1 MASKD
6 WLQKK
11 IDQIHNKKC
20 AEVLTL
26 CSKTV
31 HDFALDILVQEI
43 LDLQATASAAS
54 RSRQP

>member
-1 MASKD
+1 MTATTKD

-11 IDQIHNKKC
+11 IKQIDNEKC

-26 CSKTV
+26 CAKHV

-43 LDLQATASAAS
+43 LDLQDKSNKEKVCL
-54 RSRQP
+54 